1 MEDVVSQELGKPTW
15 PHEDPWGRHTQTRNW
30 SWPVNMSSMTNVKS
44 GGSTLLSCKDSQGCQ
59 GAADNRCKG
68 PRGSETWSHWGDGWG
83 PDEAGLNPGPE
94 KWRLLRE
101 LTAEPGQV
109 FKWGLPSTSTVPECS
124 SIGMVSKP
132 QAHGEHSVLHWWW
145 CLLGMCEEEE
155 CQGRPGCGRSQKWW
169 ARGLIPN
176 YPALK
181 LSSFPVS
188 Q

>member
-1 MEDVVSQELGKPTW
+1 MLLARNWANLHGPMKTLEDVIPRPGTEAGQWIWVLWPMWSQLY
-15 PHEDPWGRHTQTRNW
+15 
-30 SWPVNMSSMTNVKS
+30 
-44 GGSTLLSCKDSQGCQ
+44 SCKDSQGCQ
-59 GAADNRCKG
+59 GAADNRYKG

-83 PDEAGLNPGPE
+83 PDEAGLNPGPK

-124 SIGMVSKP
+124 SIGMVSKS

-155 CQGRPGCGRSQKWW
+155 CQGRPGCGRSQRWW